1 MLLKNDASGPDR
13 YVATLTIKVQTL
25 TDLQTTQMAQFSLN
39 SIRNTAHDI
48 LK

>member
-25 TDLQTTQMAQFSLN
+25 TDQTTQMAQFSLN

>member
-25 TDLQTTQMAQFSLN
+25 TDQTTQMAQFSLN
-39 SIRNTAHDI
+39 SIGNTAHDI